1 MFYLSREFEQRDSHS
16 YSQMDGRWN
25 CKAVVKTT
33 AWATMSGR
41 AREEG
46 VGRLG
51 DRQAGRQ
58 EKVLEENDSM
68 TSEQQNT
75 GLAPKQPGP
84 VL

>member
-1 MFYLSREFEQRDSHS
+1 MQLQ
-16 YSQMDGRWN
+16 GG
-25 CKAVVKTT
+25 VKTT
-33 AWATMSGR
+33 AWAIMSGR
-41 AREEG
+41 VREEG
-46 VGRLG
+46 VEEAR
-51 DRQAGRQ
+51 REAGRQ